1 MYAPQG
7 PPAVYSSVL
16 TSSVIIMA
24 ANGNRALALCVIGGM
39 SVGTLSLLFVVPA
52 FYIIFQKLH
61 DKFQGSTVEV
71 ANKE

>member
-1 MYAPQG
+1 MIPLAIEG
-7 PPAVYSSVL
+7 GAG
-16 TSSVIIMA
+16 